1 MQHAAVRM
9 GQRPAARLA
18 AACRAQW
25 PKADRTAGCGAQ
37 GPKASHMARG
47 GDAHGPVA
55 ARKGRRQRGAAR
67 SGGT

>member
-18 AACRAQW
+18 AACRAQ
-25 PKADRTAGCGAQ
+25 

-47 GDAHGPVA
+47 GNAHGPAA

-67 SGGT
+67 SSGT

>member
-18 AACRAQW
+18 AACRAH
-25 PKADRTAGCGAQ
+25 

-47 GDAHGPVA
+47 GDAHGPAAA

>member
-18 AACRAQW
+18 AACRAQ
-25 PKADRTAGCGAQ
+25 

-47 GDAHGPVA
+47 GDAHGPAAA
-55 ARKGRRQRGAAR
+55 ARKGRR
-67 SGGT
+67 